1 MYSVLKPCKTSAA
14 FEAIPRERFSLDLD
28 RSEEILK
35 KVCTIVTNAGILLIV
50 MTGARSRSIRTGG
63 SSSRRIHRKLLPSR
77 PGVSPDGWKGHL
89 LYGNTVIPGDKTR
102 HWGPGGLKRPGIGYP
117 QIHQRC

>member
-35 KVCTIVTNAGILLIV
+35 RVCTIVTNAGILLIV
-50 MTGARSRSIRTGG
+50 NDRCEVSIHKDGRLILKTDSQEVAAEQAGRIAGWLEGTPAIRKHRDSRG
-63 SSSRRIHRKLLPSR
+63 
-77 PGVSPDGWKGHL
+77 
-89 LYGNTVIPGDKTR
+89 
-102 HWGPGGLKRPGIGYP
+102 
-117 QIHQRC
+117 

>member
-35 KVCTIVTNAGILLIV
+35 EVCTIVTNAGILLIV
-50 MTGARSRSIRTGG
+50 NDRCEVSIHKDGRLILKTDSQEVAGEQAGRIAGWLEGTPAIRKHRDSRG
-63 SSSRRIHRKLLPSR
+63 
-77 PGVSPDGWKGHL
+77 
-89 LYGNTVIPGDKTR
+89 
-102 HWGPGGLKRPGIGYP
+102 
-117 QIHQRC
+117 

>member
-28 RSEEILK
+28 RSEEILT

-50 MTGARSRSIRTGG
+50 NDRCEVSIHKDGRLILKTDSQEVAADQAGRIAGWLEGTPAIRKHRDSRG
-63 SSSRRIHRKLLPSR
+63 
-77 PGVSPDGWKGHL
+77 
-89 LYGNTVIPGDKTR
+89 
-102 HWGPGGLKRPGIGYP
+102 
-117 QIHQRC
+117 